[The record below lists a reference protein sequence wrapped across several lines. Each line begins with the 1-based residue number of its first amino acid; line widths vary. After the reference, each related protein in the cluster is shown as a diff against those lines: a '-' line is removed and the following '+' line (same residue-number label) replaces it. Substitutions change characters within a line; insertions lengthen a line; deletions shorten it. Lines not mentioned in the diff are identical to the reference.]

1 MKIRTKAPWFID
13 PKISPPTDT
22 HIDPKGEG
30 WTCATCEHMKSSGA
44 GWAVCEFH
52 VKDGTGMMVTGHV
65 MSRTLPT
72 NCPLI
77 DQLAKAV
84 GEEHVKQPKQCL
96 ACDHTEQTCP
106 DKPRRQGLPSAS
118 TPWGACPFFWQDT

>member
-22 HIDPKGEG
+22 HISPDQPGA
-30 WTCATCEHMKSSGA
+30 WNCADCHYVKISGA
-44 GWAVCEFH
+44 GWAVCERW

-65 MSRTLPT
+65 QQRTLPA
-72 NCPLI
+72 NCPLV
-77 DQLAKAV
+77 DDLAKAL

-106 DKPRRQGLPSAS
+106 DPLRRNNQSNPSIKGNCS
-118 TPWGACPFFWQDT
+118 HFWQDT